1 LPKLLKIKQAYLGCT
16 SMLFIYVI
24 ARFVINLFNYGELV
38 NTQSEMETL
47 TKVFQGIFIAI
58 MVLAGLFQAGFGVV
72 YIVFTFMELFSI
84 WKTDICSFNGIY
96 QFF

>member
-1 LPKLLKIKQAYLGCT
+1 
-16 SMLFIYVI
+16 MLFIYVI